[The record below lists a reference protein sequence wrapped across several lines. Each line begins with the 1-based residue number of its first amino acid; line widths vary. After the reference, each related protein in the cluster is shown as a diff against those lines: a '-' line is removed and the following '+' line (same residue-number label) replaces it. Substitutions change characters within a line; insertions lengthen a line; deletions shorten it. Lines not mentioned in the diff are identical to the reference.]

1 LTAQQVNNNI
11 VRVCIQALAA
21 VLGGTQ
27 SLHTNSRDE
36 ALALPTEEAVI
47 TALRTQQIIGYESGV
62 ADTVDPLAGSYY
74 IEALTDKIYNEAW
87 EKIQKIEEMGGAEK
101 AIELGYIQN
110 EIQKAAYQWQ
120 KDVESGERII
130 VGVNKFQIK
139 EPEPTGLLRVD
150 PSVQTAQITK
160 LKDLKSKRD
169 NLAVSNCLDDLRKA
183 AKGSENMM
191 PYILNAVKS
200 YATEGE
206 ICGVL
211 REEWGEYVA
220 AVTL

>member
-1 LTAQQVNNNI
+1 V

-27 SLHTNSRDE
+27 SLHTNSKDE
-36 ALALPTEEAVI
+36 ALALPSEEAVR
-47 TALRTQQIIGYESGV
+47 TALRTQQILGYESGV

-74 IEALTDKIYNEAW
+74 VEALTEKIYNEAW
-87 EKIQKIEEMGGAEK
+87 EKIQKIEEMGGAER
-101 AIELGYIQN
+101 AIEIGYIQN

-120 KDVESGERII
+120 MDVESGKRVI
-130 VGVNKFQIK
+130 VGVNKFQVE

-150 PSVQTAQITK
+150 LSVQKAQIAK
-160 LKDLKSKRD
+160 LDALKKKRD
-169 NLAVSNCLDDLRKA
+169 GIAVANRLEELRQA
-183 AKGSENMM
+183 AKGDDNMM
-191 PYILNAVKS
+191 PYIVNAVKA